1 MDFGIQKN
9 LHIAEGKQLELHGDC
24 VQRDEHPKLRKSRL
38 LTDGP
43 RTPNFGADHRVSRSS
58 VAEDP
63 GSRSA
68 GVLAANNKL
77 AGSSTSLDPAF
88 LAMYEQPPF
97 PLTSFH
103 EN

>member
-1 MDFGIQKN
+1 MATAFN
-9 LHIAEGKQLELHGDC
+9 VTNTPSFAN
-24 VQRDEHPKLRKSRL
+24 PAA
-38 LTDGP
+38 DGWL

-58 VAEDP
+58 VAEDSA
-63 GSRSA
+63 SRSA